1 MKNKELTNELS
12 FNKNLYSLKEIAK
25 ILNTTEPTINE
36 FVKKNNIEAVK
47 VEMRGERKNVKT
59 ALYDLETIKQRQEQQ
74 QLIKSEKKADKIN
87 KNFTDEEVLIAF
99 GNNLQE
105 KNPEDILKLSIQ
117 MMGLSLT
124 KMKNANDIEFN
135 ALKNENENLKIELGK
150 SKEYY
155 SVKKVSI
162 INNKKQKEYDWRLLK
177 RKSLE
182 LNREIKVEQDNN
194 YDKVN
199 SYHID
204 VWKEVYPDEKY

>member
-1 MKNKELTNELS
+1 MLNNELKIQNDKYITIEEVCDLLKCHRNTADKLCCKCNDVKIVKGKDGIS
-12 FNKNLYSLKEIAK
+12 NRKLYSIEEINK
-25 ILNTTEPTINE
+25 I
-36 FVKKNNIEAVK
+36 KHS
-47 VEMRGERKNVKT
+47 
-59 ALYDLETIKQRQEQQ
+59 QEQQ
-74 QLIKSEKKADKIN
+74 QQLMKTERKADKIN

-124 KMKNANDIEFN
+124 KMKNANEIEVN

-155 SVKKVSI
+155 SIKKVSI

-204 VWKEVYPDEKY
+204 VWKEVYPEEKY

>member
-1 MKNKELTNELS
+1 
-12 FNKNLYSLKEIAK
+12 
-25 ILNTTEPTINE
+25 
-36 FVKKNNIEAVK
+36 
-47 VEMRGERKNVKT
+47 
-59 ALYDLETIKQRQEQQ
+59 
-74 QLIKSEKKADKIN
+74 
-87 KNFTDEEVLIAF
+87 
-99 GNNLQE
+99 
-105 KNPEDILKLSIQ
+105 
-117 MMGLSLT
+117 
-124 KMKNANDIEFN
+124 MKNANDIEFN

-182 LNREIKVEQDNN
+182 LNHEIKVEQDNN